1 MVKAMAPLL
10 LVGTK
15 DGLRRLDEAGRWSRS
30 LESKEVHALAADADG
45 WWAVAD
51 GSELWWGSPTFDW
64 EPRASF
70 PGGRLNCVLVSSTG
84 VLVGASE
91 ARLLRLDGDALGE
104 VESFQQ
110 ADGRDE
116 WYTPWG
122 GPPDVRS
129 MAEDSDDGTIYVN
142 VHVGGVVRS
151 RDGGATWEPTMDI
164 DADVHQVVAPPASGT
179 VLAASAWGLG
189 GSTDRADSWVFEEEG
204 LHGSYLRSVAM
215 SATGPLFVGAS
226 EGHMGRRSA
235 VYRQGRGTG
244 AFHRCGNGVFEWFGS
259 NIDTFCLVARE
270 NEVAFGTEDGA
281 VYWSEDE
288 GESWQQVA
296 SGLPAVRCVA
306 FA

>member
-15 DGLRRLDEAGRWSRS
+15 DGLHRLDEAGRWSRS
-30 LESKEVHALAADADG
+30 LEGNEVHALAADVDG
-45 WWAVAD
+45 WWAMVG
-51 GSELWWGSPTFDW
+51 GSELWWGSPALDW
-64 EPRASF
+64 ERRATF
-70 PGGRLNCVLVSSTG
+70 AEGRLNCVLVSSTG
-84 VLVGASE
+84 LLVGGSE
-91 ARLLRLDGDALGE
+91 ARLLRLDGDGLGE

-129 MAEDSDDGTIYVN
+129 IAEDSDDGTIYVN

-151 RDGGATWEPTMDI
+151 RDGGTTWEPTMDI
-164 DADVHQVVAPPASGT
+164 DADVHQVVAPPASGV

-189 GSTDRADSWVFEEEG
+189 GSNDRAGSWEFDDEG

-215 SATGPLFVGAS
+215 STGSLFVGAS

-235 VYRQGRGTG
+235 VYRRRGTAG
-244 AFHRCGNGVFEWFGS
+244 PFTRCGDGLFEWFGS
-259 NIDTFCLVARE
+259 NIDTFCLVSRD